1 METTFNPTYKATGPT
16 KSSIKVTADALPIEL
31 HQMNYGQANQIMREQ
46 QIKQQQAESYATGRI
61 DVDQRHFDG
70 AKQAGE
76 ISVTQRSIESLEK
89 DVAILEEALTMLSRR
104 LAIVTRRV
112 PACENKK
119 ESLAV
124 GSSPLV
130 ERINGI
136 DKRIQQLTHAF
147 QLQLELL
154 EI

>member
-1 METTFNPTYKATGPT
+1 
-16 KSSIKVTADALPIEL
+16 VTADELPIEL

-46 QIKQQQAESYATGRI
+46 QIKRQQAEGCSTGRI
-61 DVDQRHFDG
+61 DVDQRPFDG

-76 ISVTQRSIESLEK
+76 ISATQRSIESLEK
-89 DVAILEEALTMLSRR
+89 DVAVLGEVLTMLSQR
-104 LAIVTRRV
+104 LAVVTRQT
-112 PACENKK
+112 PICENKK
-119 ESLAV
+119 EDLATIC
-124 GSSPLV
+124 SPLV

-136 DKRIQQLTHAF
+136 DKRIRQLTHAL